1 MGRKYKQPRLQH
13 ALIETFNF
21 AKQVYRVKGEIR
33 FLTYHSAVECAD
45 HTSSHYYT
53 PQIKSR
59 DCRRKE
65 NACITVKYIPV
76 LLKKSS
82 AGSYIIYWA
91 PTSIPSYPKLG
102 PNLKKCTKTNRAEI
116 LFDELNRP
124 GVYPQTLYRIQHWL
138 HHIHEKAF
146 VL

>member
-1 MGRKYKQPRLQH
+1 M
-13 ALIETFNF
+13 IETFNF

-65 NACITVKYIPV
+65 NACLTVKYIPV
-76 LLKKSS
+76 LLKISS
-82 AGSYIIYWA
+82 AGGYITYWA
-91 PTSIPSYPKLG
+91 PSSIPSYPKLD
-102 PNLKKCTKTNRAEI
+102 PNLKKCTKTNRVQN

-138 HHIHEKAF
+138 NQIHEKA
-146 VL
+146 LIL

>member
-1 MGRKYKQPRLQH
+1 MGRKYKQPRLWH
-13 ALIETFNF
+13 ALIKTVNF
-21 AKQVYRVKGEIR
+21 AKQVYRVKEEVR

-45 HTSSHYYT
+45 NTSSHYHT
-53 PQIKSR
+53 PQIKPR

-65 NACITVKYIPV
+65 NACITVKYIPG

-82 AGSYIIYWA
+82 AGSCIIYWA

-102 PNLKKCTKTNRAEI
+102 PNLKKCTKTNRVQI
-116 LFDELNRP
+116 LFDELIRP

-146 VL
+146 IL